1 MLIVK
6 REWFQPFILFVK
18 YSLTGTIVTLG
29 ELYLLYFLVD
39 ISKWF
44 YLPASALSFGLGLL
58 ASFFLRKL
66 WVFKND
72 DWHDTFKQFGWY
84 SFILVINVCFN
95 IALMFWLVD
104 FLELDYLLAQFF
116 SGILLGIL
124 SFLFNKTVTFHLVA
138 KTATNLPKALEELK
152 HKT

>member
-1 MLIVK
+1 MSILK
-6 REWFQPFILFVK
+6 RDRSRPFILFVK
-18 YSLTGTIVTLG
+18 YSLTGALVTSC

-84 SFILVINVCFN
+84 SFILVINIAFN
-95 IALMFWLVD
+95 IGLMYWLV
-104 FLELDYLLAQFF
+104 ELLRLNYLLAQFF
-116 SGILLGIL
+116 SGALLGIL
-124 SFLFNKTVTFHLVA
+124 SFLFNKTVTFHLVT
-138 KTATNLPKALEELK
+138 KTATNLPKALAELK